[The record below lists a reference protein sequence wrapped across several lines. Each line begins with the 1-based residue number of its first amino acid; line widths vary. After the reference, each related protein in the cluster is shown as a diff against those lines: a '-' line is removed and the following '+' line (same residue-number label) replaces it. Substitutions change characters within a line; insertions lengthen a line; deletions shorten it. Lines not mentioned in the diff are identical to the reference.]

1 MSNLP
6 FLTNT
11 SYSFI
16 SCFSTSP
23 LYQLF
28 DPILVTQL
36 ESLVY
41 HCNHPLHKCSTL
53 FPSLILPYIY

>member
-16 SCFSTSP
+16 SCFLTSP

-41 HCNHPLHKCSTL
+41 RCNHPLHKCSTL